1 MRRPTRRLAST
12 PSNLASIM
20 PRAIVAG
27 DSDDRDIDST
37 QRVLGYWHV
46 GLSALH
52 SRPATGRLRSLI
64 GRRSLDCSEP
74 TQPSG
79 KDGSDRPRETAGH
92 ADGMGTLHSSYG
104 LLDCSTAYGGLCH
117 EASIQPVT
125 RLNARQLPGPTDNFL
140 GGSFLHW

>member
-37 QRVLGYWHV
+37 QRVLGCWHV

-52 SRPATGRLRSLI
+52 SRPATGAAA
-64 GRRSLDCSEP
+64 
-74 TQPSG
+74 Q
-79 KDGSDRPRETAGH
+79 SDLTSRTTG
-92 ADGMGTLHSSYG
+92 
-104 LLDCSTAYGGLCH
+104 
-117 EASIQPVT
+117 EA
-125 RLNARQLPGPTDNFL
+125 
-140 GGSFLHW
+140 

>member
-74 TQPSG
+74 TQPAG
-79 KDGSDRPRETAGH
+79 KDGSDRRREIAGH
-92 ADGMGTLHSSYG
+92 ADGVGARGTTG
-104 LLDCSTAYGGLCH
+104 LLDGTATELGRGG
-117 EASIQPVT
+117 
-125 RLNARQLPGPTDNFL
+125 
-140 GGSFLHW
+140 